1 LIKIALDA
9 MGGDNA
15 PRAAVHGGVDAARA
29 AKGTLEVVMVG
40 DEALIRQEL
49 THQFRVNDLPIR
61 IVHASQAISMDESP
75 AVAVKQKTDSSIV
88 VAMRM
93 HAAGDVQAVVSAGNT
108 GALMASSLFIL
119 KRIKGVRRPGI
130 GSIMPTEQGRALLV
144 DVGANVDSKPEDLL
158 QYAIMGSIYY
168 SRVFDTG
175 RPRIGLLN
183 IGHEEMKGNE
193 LSQKA
198 HALLKNSKLYFIG
211 NIEGGDVLNGV
222 ADVVVCDGFT
232 GNVVL
237 KFGESL
243 HGLFKSNLRRLVRK
257 YLFSQ
262 IGALLMK
269 PTFDGIR
276 KVFDYQEYG
285 GAPFLGVQGV
295 CIKAHGRSSP
305 RAFRNAILAAQK
317 MVTEKVNR
325 HIQEQMKVLAC

>member
-1 LIKIALDA
+1 
-9 MGGDNA
+9 
-15 PRAAVHGGVDAARA
+15 
-29 AKGTLEVVMVG
+29 LEVVIVG
-40 DEALIRQEL
+40 DEETIQQEL
-49 THQFRVNDLPIR
+49 THQFRVHDLPIC

-75 AVAVKQKTDSSIV
+75 AAAVKQKTDSSIA

-93 HAAGDVQAVVSAGNT
+93 LVAGEVEAVVSAGNT
-108 GALMASSLFIL
+108 GALMASGLFIL

-130 GSIMPTEQGRALLV
+130 GSILPTEQGRALLV

-168 SRVFDTG
+168 SKVFDTR
-175 RPRIGLLN
+175 RPRVGLLN
-183 IGHEEMKGNE
+183 IGQEEMKGNE

-198 HALLKNSKLYFIG
+198 YSLLKKSKIHFIG
-211 NIEGGDVLNGV
+211 NIEGGDILRGA

-232 GNVVL
+232 GNIVL

-243 HGLFKSNLRRLVRK
+243 HGLFKANLRRLVRK

-305 RAFRNAILAAQK
+305 RAIRNAILAAQK
-317 MVTEKVNR
+317 MVQEKVNR
-325 HIQEQMKVLAC
+325 HIQEQIEILAC